1 MRIEVNQSL
10 YRKVSRAVRVT
21 FTPGRRS
28 KLFNLVILFFI
39 RYGSNT
45 KRLPKI
51 RTLCELILENFEDK
65 ILQILL
71 LAALVSL
78 IIGIINDGLAHGWV
92 EGTSIF
98 IAIIIIVS
106 VTAGNNYIKEKQFQK
121 LVAKAQEDFVAV
133 FRGQDGNSDTLPS
146 PELVVGDVIE
156 ITQGMRVPADC
167 VLISGTDIAADE
179 SAMTGEPEASE
190 KAAVDESNYKS
201 NPNPFLLAKTLIES
215 GQGKALVCSVGAN
228 TRSGMAEEK
237 LNIEEDETPL

>member
-1 MRIEVNQSL
+1 M
-10 YRKVSRAVRVT
+10 
-21 FTPGRRS
+21 
-28 KLFNLVILFFI
+28 
-39 RYGSNT
+39 
-45 KRLPKI
+45 
-51 RTLCELILENFEDK
+51 
-65 ILQILL
+65 
-71 LAALVSL
+71 
-78 IIGIINDGLAHGWV
+78 
-92 EGTSIF
+92 
-98 IAIIIIVS
+98 
-106 VTAGNNYIKEKQFQK
+106 
-121 LVAKAQEDFVAV
+121 AV

-190 KAAVDESNYKS
+190 KAAVDENNYKS